1 MKRTGILIGSIC
13 LPFPLWEGPSGQLR
27 LSLLC
32 AVLALG
38 AAGVVYADT
47 YLSIEL
53 PIHPPEPLRSASV
66 HSSSPLNRAEPRRP
80 QAIGRLGVT
89 VNPAPIY
96 AARSTN
102 SRLYARCETLTYL
115 AVTHEAG
122 AWYGVLMVDGS
133 VGWIPRQH
141 VRLLD
146 YEVLPAGPTATGT
159 LGEHIVQTALRF
171 LGIPYRWGGTSYSG
185 MDCSGFVQKVF
196 ALNGIELPR
205 LGRHQAQ
212 VGTPIPDLSMLQPGD
227 RLYFRSSKQPISHTG
242 IYIGNGY
249 FIHAASSRGRVAIDR
264 ITDPKYLR
272 TLVGIRR

>member
-1 MKRTGILIGSIC
+1 MGAIAWRKLTVWTIL
-13 LPFPLWEGPSGQLR
+13 
-27 LSLLC
+27 
-32 AVLALG
+32 AVWAFNM
-38 AAGVVYADT
+38 ARADT
-47 YLSIEL
+47 TLSIEL
-53 PIHPPEPLRSASV
+53 PIRPPEPPRLATSRSAPPS
-66 HSSSPLNRAEPRRP
+66 RTEPKRS

-96 AARSTN
+96 ATRSTA
-102 SRLYARCETLTYL
+102 SRLYARCESLTYL
-115 AVTHEAG
+115 AVTHEVG
-122 AWYGVLMVDGS
+122 AWYGVLMADGS

-146 YEVLPAGPTATGT
+146 YEVVPASPTATGA
-159 LGEHIVQTALRF
+159 LGERIVQTALRF
-171 LGIPYRWGGTSYSG
+171 LGIPYRWGGTSFNG
-185 MDCSGFVQKVF
+185 LDCSGFVQKVF
-196 ALNGIELPR
+196 ALNGIRLPR

-212 VGTPIPDLSMLQPGD
+212 VGTPIPDLSLVQPGD
-227 RLYFRSSKQPISHTG
+227 RLYFRSSKRPISHTG

>member
-1 MKRTGILIGSIC
+1 VEIVKSPLRVATVAC
-13 LPFPLWEGPSGQLR
+13 LCLFTM
-27 LSLLC
+27 
-32 AVLALG
+32 
-38 AAGVVYADT
+38 AAGADT

-53 PIHPPEPLRSASV
+53 PVPPPEPPRPVPTRTEAPSR
-66 HSSSPLNRAEPRRP
+66 SSPPRTK

-89 VNPAPIY
+89 TSTAPIY
-96 AARSTN
+96 ASRN
-102 SRLYARCETLTYL
+102 VRSRLYARCETMTYL

-122 AWYGVLMVDGS
+122 AWYGVLMADGS

-146 YEVLPAGPTATGT
+146 YEVVPASPTSTGA
-159 LGEHIVQTALRF
+159 LGERIVQTALRF
-171 LGIPYRWGGTSYSG
+171 LGIPYRWGGTSLSG
-185 MDCSGFVQKVF
+185 LDCSGFVQKVF
-196 ALNGIELPR
+196 ALNGIRLPR

-212 VGTPIPDLSMLQPGD
+212 VGTPIPDLSLVQPGD

-249 FIHAASSRGRVAIDR
+249 FIHAARGRGRVAIDR
-264 ITDPKYLR
+264 ITDPKYLK

>member
-1 MKRTGILIGSIC
+1 MNKALSMPHASIMSRNR
-13 LPFPLWEGPSGQLR
+13 FNTR
-27 LSLLC
+27 LSVHVAVLW
-32 AVLALG
+32 AVLA
-38 AAGVVYADT
+38 VCTTCIVRADT
-47 YLSIEL
+47 TLSIEL
-53 PIHPPEPLRSASV
+53 PIRPPQPPRPAPSRN
-66 HSSSPLNRAEPRRP
+66 SPPPSRTEPRRT

-96 AARSTN
+96 ATRSTN

-122 AWYGVLMVDGS
+122 AWYGVLMADGS

-146 YEVLPAGPTATGT
+146 YEVVSASPTATGA
-159 LGEHIVQTALRF
+159 LGERIVQTALRF
-171 LGIPYRWGGTSYSG
+171 LGIPYRWGGTSYNG
-185 MDCSGFVQKVF
+185 LDCSGFVQKVF
-196 ALNGIELPR
+196 ALNGIQLPR

-212 VGTPIPDLSMLQPGD
+212 VGTPIPDLSLVQPGD
-227 RLYFRSSKQPISHTG
+227 RLYFRSRKQPISHTG

-264 ITDPKYLR
+264 ITDPKYLK

>member
-1 MKRTGILIGSIC
+1 MGAIARRKLTAWTIL
-13 LPFPLWEGPSGQLR
+13 
-27 LSLLC
+27 
-32 AVLALG
+32 AVWAVN
-38 AAGVVYADT
+38 AAYADT
-47 YLSIEL
+47 TLSIEL
-53 PIHPPEPLRSASV
+53 PIRPPEPPRPVPSRSA
-66 HSSSPLNRAEPRRP
+66 PTPRPETKRT

-96 AARSTN
+96 ATRSTA
-102 SRLYARCETLTYL
+102 SRLYARCESLTYL
-115 AVTHEAG
+115 AVTHEVG
-122 AWYGVLMVDGS
+122 AWYGVLMADGS

-146 YEVLPAGPTATGT
+146 YEVVPASPTATGA
-159 LGEHIVQTALRF
+159 LGERIVQTALRF
-171 LGIPYRWGGTSYSG
+171 LGIPYRWGGTSFNG
-185 MDCSGFVQKVF
+185 LDCSGFVQKVF
-196 ALNGIELPR
+196 ALNGIRLPR

-212 VGTPIPDLSMLQPGD
+212 VGTPIPDLSLLQPGD

-249 FIHAASSRGRVAIDR
+249 FIHSASSRGRVAIDR

>member
-1 MKRTGILIGSIC
+1 MRRY
-13 LPFPLWEGPSGQLR
+13 F
-27 LSLLC
+27 
-32 AVLALG
+32 AVLGSACILW
-38 AAGVVYADT
+38 AVGVAHADT
-47 YLSIEL
+47 YLTIEL
-53 PIHPPEPLRSASV
+53 PVQPPEPPRPAVSCSSLPPSRSELRRT
-66 HSSSPLNRAEPRRP
+66 P
-80 QAIGRLGVT
+80 AIGRLGVT

-96 AARSTN
+96 AARSTS

-122 AWYGVLMVDGS
+122 AWYGVLMADGS
-133 VGWIPRQH
+133 VGWVPRQH

-146 YEVLPAGPTATGT
+146 YEVVSVSPVTGA
-159 LGEHIVQTALRF
+159 LGERIVQTALRF
-171 LGIPYRWGGTSYSG
+171 LGIPYRWGGTSYTG
-185 MDCSGFVQKVF
+185 LDCSGFVQKVF
-196 ALNGIELPR
+196 ALNGIQLPR

-212 VGTPIPDLSMLQPGD
+212 VGTPIPDLSLLQPGD

-264 ITDPKYLR
+264 ITDPKYLK

>member
-1 MKRTGILIGSIC
+1 MRAGAGGHRRLLVWLVAWAWLCGA
-13 LPFPLWEGPSGQLR
+13 LR
-27 LSLLC
+27 
-32 AVLALG
+32 
-38 AAGVVYADT
+38 ADT
-47 YLSIEL
+47 FLSIEL
-53 PIHPPEPLRSASV
+53 PIRPPEPPSPPSR
-66 HSSSPLNRAEPRRP
+66 SSPPPARAESSKRSPV
-80 QAIGRLGVT
+80 AIGRLGVT

-96 AARSTN
+96 ASRSTS
-102 SRLYARCETLTYL
+102 SRLYARCEAMTYL
-115 AVTHEAG
+115 AVTHEVG
-122 AWYGVLMVDGS
+122 AWYGVLMIDGS

-146 YEVLPAGPTATGT
+146 YEVLPTSPTAVGS
-159 LGEHIVQTALRF
+159 LGERIVQTALRF

-196 ALNGIELPR
+196 ALHGIRLPR

-227 RLYFRSSKQPISHTG
+227 RLYFRSSKQPIAHTG

-249 FIHAASSRGRVAIDR
+249 FIHAARSRGRVAIDR
-264 ITDPKYLR
+264 ITDPQYLK